1 MREEKEYYSTSDYL
15 EEMLINETK
24 RDDELIKVEGNE
36 SFGYI
41 VTACY
46 LDSIVYYKYSCCAS
60 DTTDMINV
68 GNAALNNFFHSLLE

>member
-24 RDDELIKVEGNE
+24 RDDELIKVGNE